1 MKPIEVNIQADDKAR
16 LVAKIKDYFESELD
30 HDIGGFEAEFLID
43 FLAQEIGPYFYN
55 QGLSDAYTLLNEK
68 VEELGYQIQELEKP
82 LV

>member
-43 FLAQEIGPYFYN
+43 FLAQEVGPYLYN
-55 QGLSDAYTLLNEK
+55 QGLSDAHTLLNEK